1 MTKLTKMEQ
10 LLEGL
15 KMIGGWQYD
24 VITDSGLE
32 IDELEYIQD
41 HSYDLDE
48 FAKKIEDG
56 DYRLYHVSNHSYS
69 ELAQELENQGVL
81 DIAHIVSGNDYYF
94 NYEQLRR
101 DMDYSGDWSEM
112 AWNSASD
119 IVNGHNDYIDHLP
132 LELQEKIKAYWED
145 MITDDDQQLI
155 SELHDWI
162 MEHEQTYEWE
172 REWMEELVACSD
184 SEWVSRYFDYEAYG
198 KDLYTDGLFYET
210 TNGFIEVL

>member
-1 MTKLTKMEQ
+1 
-10 LLEGL
+10 
-15 KMIGGWQYD
+15 
-24 VITDSGLE
+24 
-32 IDELEYIQD
+32 
-41 HSYDLDE
+41 
-48 FAKKIEDG
+48 
-56 DYRLYHVSNHSYS
+56 
-69 ELAQELENQGVL
+69 LAQELENQGVL